1 MVKILRGAVF
11 STISRVQTPPGTE
24 SGKSTTHTFPFTLHI
39 DEVIPNAT
47 ARATLYKDAYEPPSA
62 PSTPT

>member
-1 MVKILRGAVF
+1 M
-11 STISRVQTPPGTE
+11 QTPPGTE